1 MKYFKDQNNMGD
13 ERTSEMK
20 NKLKILF
27 LCLFSIYILFVS
39 SACRSE
45 QARMSFT
52 VSMEEPDTHM
62 FQVELLCK
70 GIEGDTVDFKIPSW
84 TPGYYR
90 VLDFEKNVRNFSAQ
104 DQGGQPLEWEKTGEN
119 VWHVQTGDAKNI
131 VLYYQVYAAGRGV
144 AESSLD
150 TNRGYIS
157 PTGVFLYI
165 AGKLGIPATVTVN
178 PYKNFSK
185 ISTGLD
191 AVKGKE
197 NTFLAKNF
205 DNLYDCP
212 IFVDNQEVISF
223 TLSGKEHR
231 IALYEPGEV
240 DKEKLVSVLKRM
252 VRSAV
257 SIVNEIPY
265 DHYTFIM
272 MGPGMGGLEH
282 SNSMAVFT
290 KLPKL
295 EEPQQ
300 YNGWLSFIAHEFFH
314 LYNVKSI
321 RPKALGPF
329 DYDKENR
336 TNMLWLSEGGTV
348 YYEYIILNRA
358 GFMNRDDVLDR
369 LSGIIKRY
377 ELSPAN
383 KTMSV
388 AEASFDTWTLPFF
401 GGDKTI
407 SYYDKGAGL
416 CLLLDLKIRH
426 ETGNKK
432 FLDDV
437 MRECYRKYFKKL
449 KRGFTD
455 EEFQEEC
462 EAVAGCSLD
471 EFFEYVYTTKAI
483 DYGKYLG
490 YAGMKIEITDEGEE
504 GSVTIEKI
512 DEPDALQKKI
522 LENWLK

>member
-1 MKYFKDQNNMGD
+1 
-13 ERTSEMK
+13 MK

-27 LCLFSIYILFVS
+27 LCLFSIYILFI
-39 SACRSE
+39 SAAFGAE
-45 QARMSFT
+45 KVRMSFT

-62 FQVELLCK
+62 FQVGLLCE
-70 GIEGDTVDFKIPSW
+70 GIKGDTVDFKMPSW

-90 VLDFEKNVRNFSAQ
+90 VLDFERNVRDFSAR
-104 DQGGQPLEWEKTGEN
+104 DQSGLALEWEKTGGNIWKVE
-119 VWHVQTGDAKNI
+119 TGDAKEI
-131 VLYYQVYAAGRGV
+131 VLRYQVYAAGRGV

-157 PTGVFLYI
+157 PTGLFLYI
-165 AGKLGIPATVTVN
+165 DGKLDLPATVTIK
-178 PYKNFSK
+178 PSRHFSK

-191 AVKGKE
+191 AVSGKE
-197 NTFLAKNF
+197 NTFRAKDF

-223 TLSGKEHR
+223 SFDGKEHR
-231 IALYEPGEV
+231 IAIYEPGDI
-240 DKEKLVSVLKRM
+240 DKEKLVSILKRM
-252 VRSAV
+252 VRAAV
-257 SIVNEIPY
+257 SIVGEIPY

-290 KLPKL
+290 KIPEL

-321 RPKALGPF
+321 RPIALGPF
-329 DYDKENR
+329 DYDGENR

-358 GFMNRDDVLDR
+358 GFMRREDVLKR
-369 LSGIIKRY
+369 LSGIITSY

-388 AEASFDTWTLPFF
+388 AQASFDTWTLPFF
-401 GGDKTI
+401 GGDQTI

-416 CLLLDLKIRH
+416 CWLLDLKIRH
-426 ETGNKK
+426 ETKNKK
-432 FLDDV
+432 SLDDV

-449 KRGFTD
+449 KRGFSD
-455 EEFQEEC
+455 EEFQTTC
-462 EAVAGCSLD
+462 EKTAGCSLKEYFD
-471 EFFEYVYTTKAI
+471 YVYTTKAI
-483 DYGKYLG
+483 DYEKYLG
-490 YAGMKIEITDEGEE
+490 YAGLKIEITDEGEE
-504 GSVTIEKI
+504 GSVVIKRI
-512 DEPDALQKKI
+512 DEPDVLQKKI
-522 LENWLK
+522 FESWLN

>member
-314 LYNVKSI
+314 LY
-321 RPKALGPF
+321 
-329 DYDKENR
+329 
-336 TNMLWLSEGGTV
+336 
-348 YYEYIILNRA
+348 
-358 GFMNRDDVLDR
+358 DVLDR